1 MASFTD
7 VVKGQVV
14 SIANEGFKRVTGGLR
29 GVIGSAIEDLNPISR
44 IFDQNQSKG
53 KLDPKS
59 FTFPLDVTVNDPGLG
74 NHGHYILFF
83 INEQE
88 DAKIRFGRD
97 DFSFSGSGFLNLIDS
112 RIENGIGNMVNGFV
126 DSASGRAEDLASNIW
141 TNLTTSEEE
150 RIEQEYQERFKDF
163 TVGGDVT
170 PKGVDPSEFRGGDA
184 IFAGSVNRDHVEKAL
199 KGEITATQTSGS
211 LKKSALYESVNNFIG
226 LDSIIEGYSNAGLD
240 FVTDKLGFERYGST
254 ISQSRN
260 TAIVERPPTTRL
272 DTAIALYMPPT
283 VNVTYASN
291 YVDTEI
297 GSAANLAGK
306 IFDGADAAQGVANNI
321 TQAVNQMLD
330 KEAIGEFAD
339 FLRKMGLGAAGII
352 PGAQGARELYE
363 MKQGFIMTNRME
375 LAFKGLPK
383 RSFQYTF
390 KMIPKSEKEA
400 NEVRNI
406 VNAFKINMLPE
417 MVDSST
423 KRLRVPNTFDI
434 KYMYV
439 GQENEYLHKI
449 STCVLENMN
458 VTYGGDRYK
467 TFEANAEGAP
477 PVETTITLNFK
488 EMEQITRERARE
500 GF

>member
-29 GVIGSAIEDLNPISR
+29 GVIDSAIEDLNPISR
-44 IFDQNQSKG
+44 IFDRNQSKG

-83 INEQE
+83 INEQK

-97 DFSFSGSGFLNLIDS
+97 DFSFSGSGFLNLIES
-112 RIENGIGNMVNGFV
+112 RIEQGIDREVNEFI
-126 DSASGRAEDLASNIW
+126 DSASGRALDFVKNIQIDRLLEVSDDERAYLRGETS
-141 TNLTTSEEE
+141 TNP
-150 RIEQEYQERFKDF
+150 RFKGTGISSQD
-163 TVGGDVT
+163 
-170 PKGVDPSEFRGGDA
+170 
-184 IFAGSVNRDHVEKAL
+184 
-199 KGEITATQTSGS
+199 
-211 LKKSALYESVNNFIG
+211 KKDQSSLYESVSNFIG
-226 LDSIIEGYSNAGLD
+226 FDSIIEGYSNAGLD

-260 TAIVERPPTTRL
+260 TAIVERAPTTRL

-306 IFDGADAAQGVANNI
+306 MFDGADAAQGVANNI

>member
-29 GVIGSAIEDLNPISR
+29 GVIDSAIEDLNPISR

-83 INEQE
+83 INEQK

-97 DFSFSGSGFLNLIDS
+97 DFSFSGSGFLNLIES
-112 RIENGIGNMVNGFV
+112 RIEQGIDREVNEFI
-126 DSASGRAEDLASNIW
+126 DSASGRALDFVKNIQIDRLLEVSDDERAYLRGETS
-141 TNLTTSEEE
+141 TNP
-150 RIEQEYQERFKDF
+150 RFKGTGISSQD
-163 TVGGDVT
+163 
-170 PKGVDPSEFRGGDA
+170 
-184 IFAGSVNRDHVEKAL
+184 
-199 KGEITATQTSGS
+199 
-211 LKKSALYESVNNFIG
+211 KKDQSSLYESVSNFIG
-226 LDSIIEGYSNAGLD
+226 FDSIIEGYSNAGLD

-260 TAIVERPPTTRL
+260 TAIVERAPTTRL

-306 IFDGADAAQGVANNI
+306 MFDGADAAQGVANNI

-390 KMIPKSEKEA
+390 KMIPKSEREA

>member
-29 GVIGSAIEDLNPISR
+29 GVIDSAIEDLNPISR
-44 IFDQNQSKG
+44 IFDRNQSKG

-83 INEQE
+83 INEQK

-97 DFSFSGSGFLNLIDS
+97 DFSFSGSGFLNLIES
-112 RIENGIGNMVNGFV
+112 RIEQGIDREVNEFI
-126 DSASGRAEDLASNIW
+126 DSASGRALDFVKNIQIDRLLEVSDDERAYLRGETS
-141 TNLTTSEEE
+141 TNP
-150 RIEQEYQERFKDF
+150 RFKGTGISSQD
-163 TVGGDVT
+163 
-170 PKGVDPSEFRGGDA
+170 
-184 IFAGSVNRDHVEKAL
+184 
-199 KGEITATQTSGS
+199 
-211 LKKSALYESVNNFIG
+211 KKDQSSLYESVSNFIG
-226 LDSIIEGYSNAGLD
+226 FDSIIEGYSNAGLD

-260 TAIVERPPTTRL
+260 TAIVERAPTTRL

-306 IFDGADAAQGVANNI
+306 MFDGADAAQGVANNI

-363 MKQGFIMTNRME
+363 MKQGSIMTNRME

-390 KMIPKSEKEA
+390 KMIPKSEREA

>member
-29 GVIGSAIEDLNPISR
+29 GVIDSAIEDLNPISR
-44 IFDQNQSKG
+44 IFDRNQSKG

-83 INEQE
+83 INEQK

-97 DFSFSGSGFLNLIDS
+97 DFSFSGSGFLNLIES
-112 RIENGIGNMVNGFV
+112 RIEQGIDREVNEFI
-126 DSASGRAEDLASNIW
+126 DSASGRALDFVKNIQIDRLLEVSDDERAYLRGETS
-141 TNLTTSEEE
+141 TNP
-150 RIEQEYQERFKDF
+150 RFKGTGISSQD
-163 TVGGDVT
+163 
-170 PKGVDPSEFRGGDA
+170 
-184 IFAGSVNRDHVEKAL
+184 
-199 KGEITATQTSGS
+199 
-211 LKKSALYESVNNFIG
+211 KKDQSSLYESVSNFIG
-226 LDSIIEGYSNAGLD
+226 FDSIIEGYSNAGLD

-260 TAIVERPPTTRL
+260 TAIVERAPTTRL

-306 IFDGADAAQGVANNI
+306 MFDGADAAQGVANNI

-390 KMIPKSEKEA
+390 KMIPKSEREA

-467 TFEANAEGAP
+467 TFEENAEGAP

>member
-44 IFDQNQSKG
+44 IFDRNQSKG

-83 INEQE
+83 INEQK

-97 DFSFSGSGFLNLIDS
+97 DFSFSGSGFLNLIES
-112 RIENGIGNMVNGFV
+112 RIEQGIDREVNEFI
-126 DSASGRAEDLASNIW
+126 DSASGRALDFVKNIQIDRLLEVSDDERAYLRGETS
-141 TNLTTSEEE
+141 TNP
-150 RIEQEYQERFKDF
+150 RFKGTGISSQD
-163 TVGGDVT
+163 
-170 PKGVDPSEFRGGDA
+170 
-184 IFAGSVNRDHVEKAL
+184 
-199 KGEITATQTSGS
+199 
-211 LKKSALYESVNNFIG
+211 KKDQSSLYESVSNFIG
-226 LDSIIEGYSNAGLD
+226 FDSIIEGYSNAGLD

-260 TAIVERPPTTRL
+260 TAIVERAPTTRL

-306 IFDGADAAQGVANNI
+306 MFDGADAAQGVANNI

-390 KMIPKSEKEA
+390 KMIPKSEREA

>member
-29 GVIGSAIEDLNPISR
+29 GVIDSAIEDLNPISR
-44 IFDQNQSKG
+44 IFDRNQSKG

-83 INEQE
+83 INEQK

-97 DFSFSGSGFLNLIDS
+97 DFSFSGSGFLNLIES
-112 RIENGIGNMVNGFV
+112 RIEQGIDREVNEFI
-126 DSASGRAEDLASNIW
+126 DSASGRALDFVKNIQIDRLLEVSDDERAYLRGETS
-141 TNLTTSEEE
+141 TNP
-150 RIEQEYQERFKDF
+150 RFKGTGISSQD
-163 TVGGDVT
+163 
-170 PKGVDPSEFRGGDA
+170 
-184 IFAGSVNRDHVEKAL
+184 
-199 KGEITATQTSGS
+199 
-211 LKKSALYESVNNFIG
+211 KKDQSSIYESVSNFIG
-226 LDSIIEGYSNAGLD
+226 FDSIIEGYSNAGLD

-260 TAIVERPPTTRL
+260 TAIVERAPTTRL

-363 MKQGFIMTNRME
+363 MKQGSIMTNRME

>member
-29 GVIGSAIEDLNPISR
+29 GVIDSAIEDLNPISR
-44 IFDQNQSKG
+44 IFDRNQSKG

-83 INEQE
+83 INEQN

-97 DFSFSGSGFLNLIDS
+97 DFSFSGSGFLNLIES
-112 RIENGIGNMVNGFV
+112 RIEQGIDREVNEFI
-126 DSASGRAEDLASNIW
+126 DSASGRALDFVKNIQIDRLLEVSDDERAYLRGETS
-141 TNLTTSEEE
+141 TNP
-150 RIEQEYQERFKDF
+150 RFKGTGISSQD
-163 TVGGDVT
+163 
-170 PKGVDPSEFRGGDA
+170 
-184 IFAGSVNRDHVEKAL
+184 
-199 KGEITATQTSGS
+199 
-211 LKKSALYESVNNFIG
+211 KKDQSSLYESVSNFIG
-226 LDSIIEGYSNAGLD
+226 FDSIIEGYSNAGLD

-260 TAIVERPPTTRL
+260 TAIVERAPTTRL

-306 IFDGADAAQGVANNI
+306 MFDGADAAQGVANNI

-390 KMIPKSEKEA
+390 KMIPKSEREA

>member
-29 GVIGSAIEDLNPISR
+29 GVIASAIEDLNPISR
-44 IFDQNQSKG
+44 IFDRNQSKG

-83 INEQE
+83 INEQK

-97 DFSFSGSGFLNLIDS
+97 DFSFSGSGFLNLIES
-112 RIENGIGNMVNGFV
+112 RIEQGIDREVNEFI
-126 DSASGRAEDLASNIW
+126 DSASGRALDFVKNIQIDRLLEVSDDERAYLRGETS
-141 TNLTTSEEE
+141 TNP
-150 RIEQEYQERFKDF
+150 RFKGTGISSQD
-163 TVGGDVT
+163 
-170 PKGVDPSEFRGGDA
+170 
-184 IFAGSVNRDHVEKAL
+184 
-199 KGEITATQTSGS
+199 
-211 LKKSALYESVNNFIG
+211 KKDQSSLYESVSNFIG
-226 LDSIIEGYSNAGLD
+226 FDSIIEGYSNAGLD

-260 TAIVERPPTTRL
+260 TAIVERAPTTRL

-306 IFDGADAAQGVANNI
+306 MFDGADAAQGVANNI

-390 KMIPKSEKEA
+390 KMIPKSEREA

>member
-29 GVIGSAIEDLNPISR
+29 GVIDSAIEDLNPISR
-44 IFDQNQSKG
+44 IFDRNQSKG

-83 INEQE
+83 INEQK

-97 DFSFSGSGFLNLIDS
+97 DFSFSGSGFLNLIES
-112 RIENGIGNMVNGFV
+112 RIEQGIDREVNEFI
-126 DSASGRAEDLASNIW
+126 DSASGRALDFVKNIQIDRLLEVSDDERAYLRGETS
-141 TNLTTSEEE
+141 TNP
-150 RIEQEYQERFKDF
+150 RFKG
-163 TVGGDVT
+163 TG
-170 PKGVDPSEFRGGDA
+170 
-184 IFAGSVNRDHVEKAL
+184 I
-199 KGEITATQTSGS
+199 S
-211 LKKSALYESVNNFIG
+211 LQDKKDQSSLYESVSNFIG
-226 LDSIIEGYSNAGLD
+226 FDSIIEGYSNAGLD

-306 IFDGADAAQGVANNI
+306 MFDGADAAQGVANNI

-390 KMIPKSEKEA
+390 KMIPKSEREA

>member
-29 GVIGSAIEDLNPISR
+29 GVIDSAIEDLNPISR
-44 IFDQNQSKG
+44 IFDRNQSKG

-83 INEQE
+83 INEQK

-97 DFSFSGSGFLNLIDS
+97 DFSFSGSGFLNLIES
-112 RIENGIGNMVNGFV
+112 RIEQGIDREVNEFI
-126 DSASGRAEDLASNIW
+126 DSASGRALDFVKNIQIDIVLEVSDDERAYLRGETS
-141 TNLTTSEEE
+141 TNP
-150 RIEQEYQERFKDF
+150 RFKGTGISSQD
-163 TVGGDVT
+163 
-170 PKGVDPSEFRGGDA
+170 
-184 IFAGSVNRDHVEKAL
+184 
-199 KGEITATQTSGS
+199 
-211 LKKSALYESVNNFIG
+211 KKDQSSLYESVSNFIG
-226 LDSIIEGYSNAGLD
+226 FDSIIEGYSNAGLD

-260 TAIVERPPTTRL
+260 TAIVERAPTTRL

-306 IFDGADAAQGVANNI
+306 MFDGADAAQGVANNI

-390 KMIPKSEKEA
+390 KMIPKSEREA

>member
-1 MASFTD
+1 M
-7 VVKGQVV
+7 
-14 SIANEGFKRVTGGLR
+14 E
-29 GVIGSAIEDLNPISR
+29 
-44 IFDQNQSKG
+44 
-53 KLDPKS
+53 
-59 FTFPLDVTVNDPGLG
+59 
-74 NHGHYILFF
+74 
-83 INEQE
+83 
-88 DAKIRFGRD
+88 
-97 DFSFSGSGFLNLIDS
+97 
-112 RIENGIGNMVNGFV
+112 
-126 DSASGRAEDLASNIW
+126 RA
-141 TNLTTSEEE
+141 
-150 RIEQEYQERFKDF
+150 
-163 TVGGDVT
+163 
-170 PKGVDPSEFRGGDA
+170 
-184 IFAGSVNRDHVEKAL
+184 
-199 KGEITATQTSGS
+199 
-211 LKKSALYESVNNFIG
+211 
-226 LDSIIEGYSNAGLD
+226 
-240 FVTDKLGFERYGST
+240 
-254 ISQSRN
+254 
-260 TAIVERPPTTRL
+260 PTTRL

-321 TQAVNQMLD
+321 TQAVNQLLD

-390 KMIPKSEKEA
+390 KMIPKSEREA

>member
-29 GVIGSAIEDLNPISR
+29 GVIDSAIEDLNPISR
-44 IFDQNQSKG
+44 IFDRNQSKG

-83 INEQE
+83 INEQK

-97 DFSFSGSGFLNLIDS
+97 DFSFSGSGFLNLIES
-112 RIENGIGNMVNGFV
+112 RIEQGIDREVNEFI
-126 DSASGRAEDLASNIW
+126 DSASGRALDFVKNIQIDRLLEVSDDERAYLRGETS
-141 TNLTTSEEE
+141 TNP
-150 RIEQEYQERFKDF
+150 RFKGTGISSQD
-163 TVGGDVT
+163 
-170 PKGVDPSEFRGGDA
+170 
-184 IFAGSVNRDHVEKAL
+184 
-199 KGEITATQTSGS
+199 
-211 LKKSALYESVNNFIG
+211 KKDQSSLYESVSNFIG
-226 LDSIIEGYSNAGLD
+226 FDSIIEGYSNAGLD

-260 TAIVERPPTTRL
+260 TAIVERAPTTRL

-306 IFDGADAAQGVANNI
+306 MFDGADAAQGVANNI

-363 MKQGFIMTNRME
+363 MKQGSIMTNRME

>member
-1 MASFTD
+1 MHPHW
-7 VVKGQVV
+7 VQVFHV
-14 SIANEGFKRVTGGLR
+14 ANGDT
-29 GVIGSAIEDLNPISR
+29 
-44 IFDQNQSKG
+44 
-53 KLDPKS
+53 
-59 FTFPLDVTVNDPGLG
+59 GLG

-88 DAKIRFGRD
+88 NAKIRFGKKQASSR
-97 DFSFSGSGFLNLIDS
+97 GFANTLKAQALNGIASEVRTFVDKAAGGFFETVTNKLGVDNLIEGLGS
-112 RIENGIGNMVNGFV
+112 SQSFT
-126 DSASGRAEDLASNIW
+126 SAI
-141 TNLTTSEEE
+141 
-150 RIEQEYQERFKDF
+150 
-163 TVGGDVT
+163 
-170 PKGVDPSEFRGGDA
+170 
-184 IFAGSVNRDHVEKAL
+184 AGSDEFNR
-199 KGEITATQTSGS
+199 GS
-211 LKKSALYESVNNFIG
+211 VVSES
-226 LDSIIEGYSNAGLD
+226 
-240 FVTDKLGFERYGST
+240 K
-254 ISQSRN
+254 N
-260 TAIVERPPTTRL
+260 TAIVTRPPTTRL

-306 IFDGADAAQGVANNI
+306 MFDGADAAQGVANNI
-321 TQAVNQMLD
+321 TQAVNQLMD

-363 MKQGFIMTNRME
+363 MKQGSIMTNRME

>member
-29 GVIGSAIEDLNPISR
+29 GVIDSAIEDLNPISR
-44 IFDQNQSKG
+44 IFDRNQSKG

-83 INEQE
+83 INEQK

-97 DFSFSGSGFLNLIDS
+97 DFSFSGSGFLNLIES
-112 RIENGIGNMVNGFV
+112 RIEQGIDREVNEFI
-126 DSASGRAEDLASNIW
+126 DSASGRALDFVKNIQIDRLLEVSDDERAYLRGETS
-141 TNLTTSEEE
+141 TNP
-150 RIEQEYQERFKDF
+150 RFKGTGISSQD
-163 TVGGDVT
+163 
-170 PKGVDPSEFRGGDA
+170 
-184 IFAGSVNRDHVEKAL
+184 
-199 KGEITATQTSGS
+199 
-211 LKKSALYESVNNFIG
+211 KKDQSSLYESVSNFIG
-226 LDSIIEGYSNAGLD
+226 FDSIIEGYSNAGLD

-260 TAIVERPPTTRL
+260 TAIVERAPTTRL